1 MNLSF
6 SITEGK
12 RVIATGKTEPGT
24 HHFVRT
30 HVAPVVMTQRSVLRE
45 PSVVIV
51 AHGNVTRTGDAEN
64 VGHTYLRSGAS
75 LEVPAHLVPELIDA
89 LTIALAEASADPAQ
103 VELGVAS

>member
-12 RVIATGKTEPGT
+12 RVIATGKTDPGT

-30 HVAPVVMTQRSVLRE
+30 NVAPVVVTQRSVFRE

-75 LEVPAHLVPELIDA
+75 LEVPAHLIPDLIDA
-89 LTIALAEASADPAQ
+89 LTTALAGIQADPAQ
-103 VELGVAS
+103 VELEVAS